1 MRYLS
6 AHNKQLTDE
15 MSNLKTRWVAE
26 SEKTKDVYE
35 TEMRQLRQLLDDAER
50 EKADSLAKLLSSQ
63 QSNRNQEEQ
72 CVHTFVIFIKYIY
85 LIKKSRQYA
94 IRGGQW

>member
-72 CVHTFVIFIKYIY
+72 CVNTSVIFIK
-85 LIKKSRQYA
+85 
-94 IRGGQW
+94 

>member
-72 CVHTFVIFIKYIY
+72 WVDIIIV
-85 LIKKSRQYA
+85 LIKF
-94 IRGGQW
+94 

>member
-72 CVHTFVIFIKYIY
+72 CVDTFVIFIKYFY
-85 LIKKSRQYA
+85 LIK
-94 IRGGQW
+94 